1 MVVIGLFVK
10 AEFENVTDFR
20 GSEGHHWCLDVSAP
34 ARDLAPPP
42 PPPRPPPPPPLAFL
56 GGPSPSREVTG

>member
-34 ARDLAPPP
+34 APARL
-42 PPPRPPPPPPLAFL
+42 PRRAVALP
-56 GGPSPSREVTG
+56 